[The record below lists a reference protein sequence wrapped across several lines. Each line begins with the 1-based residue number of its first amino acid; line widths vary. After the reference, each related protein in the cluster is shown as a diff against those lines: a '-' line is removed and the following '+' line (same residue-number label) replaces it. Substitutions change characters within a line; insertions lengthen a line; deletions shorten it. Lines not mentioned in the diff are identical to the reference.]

1 MARTAQVRA
10 ARADKSDEARTPH
23 PGNTRYTTTHG
34 RVVSHTRMVELI
46 LLSRLG
52 GPDFALN
59 PDLIERAE
67 ETPDTVV
74 TLVGGNKYVIR
85 ETLEELMDLINHNRA
100 QVIANAELIRAE
112 LGRGAESAGRHPA
125 APRPPEHKRENTTEL
140 HAVVPLH
147 PTRGA

>member
-1 MARTAQVRA
+1 
-10 ARADKSDEARTPH
+10 
-23 PGNTRYTTTHG
+23 
-34 RVVSHTRMVELI
+34 MVELI

-85 ETLEELMDLINHNRA
+85 ESLEELMELINHNRA
-100 QVIANAELIRAE
+100 QVIANAELLRAE
-112 LGRGAESAGRHPA
+112 LGRGAESAARHPA
-125 APRPPEHKRENTTEL
+125 APRPPEHKRENPTEL
-140 HAVVPLH
+140 HSVTPLH
-147 PTRGA
+147 PREA